1 MWVVILRPTFIH
13 WLNQQTESVA
23 DSIMANIELLRTN
36 GPLLGRPYSDTVQG
50 SKFRNMKELRVQ
62 HLGRPYRAFF
72 AFDPKRQ
79 AIVLCAG
86 DKTGD
91 KRFYEKMIPLADKEF
106 SQHLEETN
114 L

>member
-1 MWVVILRPTFIH
+1 
-13 WLNQQTESVA
+13 
-23 DSIMANIELLRTN
+23 
-36 GPLLGRPYSDTVQG
+36 
-50 SKFRNMKELRVQ
+50 MKELRVQ

>member
-1 MWVVILRPTFIH
+1 MSPRRLH
-13 WLNQQTESVA
+13 
-23 DSIMANIELLRTN
+23 LLRTN
-36 GPLLGRPYSDTVQG
+36 GPLLGRPYGDTVQG

>member
-1 MWVVILRPTFIH
+1 MWVVILRPTFID
-13 WLNQQTESVA
+13 WLNQQTESVS

-36 GPLLGRPYSDTVQG
+36 GPLLGRPYQ
-50 SKFRNMKELRVQ
+50 
-62 HLGRPYRAFF
+62 AFF